1 MDRPQV
7 TLAIAVV
14 AHPARLEQARAL
26 AAELD
31 AELILDD
38 EGYGDAVNHA
48 RAWEW
53 LAGQGSDWSLAI
65 EDDAAPVSGL
75 RERLARH
82 IAALPEPGV
91 LLLYTG
97 SDRRTHIVRR
107 TREAHA
113 QAQAQGRSWIRLR
126 HAHWGVGIAAPTE
139 HAAAIATALRETKAP
154 SDDALG
160 YWARTVAHLPIYAT
174 HPNLVDHADG
184 ASVIPNHG
192 NKGERKA
199 LWLE

>member
-1 MDRPQV
+1 MVDAQV
-7 TLAIAVV
+7 TLAIAIV
-14 AHPARLEQARAL
+14 AHPKRLEQAQAL

-31 AELILDD
+31 AEIILDD

-53 LAGQGSDWSLAI
+53 LAAQDAQWALAV
-65 EDDAAPVSGL
+65 EDDAVPVSGL

-82 IAALPEPGV
+82 VTALPEPGV

-97 SDRRTHIVRR
+97 SDRRTHIVQR

-113 QAQAQGRSWIRLR
+113 QAEAQGRSWIRLR

-139 HAAAIATALRETKAP
+139 HAAGIAKALCETKAP

-174 HPNLVDHADG
+174 HPNLLDHADG
-184 ASVIPNHG
+184 DSVIPQHG
-192 NKGERKA
+192 YKGERKA
-199 LWLE
+199 LWFE